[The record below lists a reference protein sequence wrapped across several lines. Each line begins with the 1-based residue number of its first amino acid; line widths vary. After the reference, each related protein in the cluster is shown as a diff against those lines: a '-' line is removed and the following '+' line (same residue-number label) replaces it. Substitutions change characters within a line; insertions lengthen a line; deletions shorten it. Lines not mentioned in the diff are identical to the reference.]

1 MVLSIFDNIYLYLSN
16 KYNKI
21 VRNHSGLIWIVV
33 LSIVLYFG
41 YAFYCTSRGY
51 TFSGVA
57 NFFNGGVSIG
67 CYK

>member
-33 LSIVLYFG
+33 LLIVLYFG

-57 NFFNGGVSIG
+57 NFCNGGVSIG

>member
-16 KYNKI
+16 KYKKI

-33 LSIVLYFG
+33 LLIVLYFG

>member
-33 LSIVLYFG
+33 LLIVLYFG

-57 NFFNGGVSIG
+57 NLFNGGVSIG

>member
-1 MVLSIFDNIYLYLSN
+1 MVLSIFDNIYLYLSD

-21 VRNHSGLIWIVV
+21 VRNHALIWIFV
-33 LSIVLYFG
+33 LLIVLYFA
-41 YAFYCTSRGY
+41 YAYYCTSRGY
-51 TFSGVA
+51 TFSGMA

>member
-33 LSIVLYFG
+33 LLIVLYFG
-41 YAFYCTSRGY
+41 CAFYCTSRGY